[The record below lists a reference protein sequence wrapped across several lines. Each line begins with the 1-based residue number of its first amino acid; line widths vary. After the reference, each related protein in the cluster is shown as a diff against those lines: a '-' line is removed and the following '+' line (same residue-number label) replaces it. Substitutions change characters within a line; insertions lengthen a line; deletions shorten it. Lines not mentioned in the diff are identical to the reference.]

1 MKLKI
6 ENERIRTIQN
16 EKVNEKSI
24 NIYEIEFEFSSEWDE
39 LNKKLIISK
48 DAQTQ
53 ELEIIDSKVIIP
65 SLEDGSYEFG
75 VVGYIIEND
84 IIVKRKSTNMISK
97 YIKISAAG
105 YEANTEQQEEHAS
118 IIDKKIV
125 ELQDILQET
134 EEAVEDFDN
143 DVVEKVQEY
152 NDNATTKTQTFNQ
165 NATNKTTD
173 FNDNAIA
180 KTEAFNENAEEKKRE
195 LLVELTDYSKIDETG
210 SKISLNIDSQTFKI
224 KAILKDKNFNVIAES
239 NEIDLPL
246 ESVVVNGRYDNATK
260 KVILTLENG
269 SEVDFSVADLV
280 AGLQTEINANNKL
293 NSEYVDDTNSANKF
307 VTMNEKNTWNAKADK
322 TYVDEL
328 VGDIASILDSINGEV
343 VV

>member
-6 ENERIRTIQN
+6 ENERIRILQDGN
-16 EKVNEKSI
+16 VNEKSI
-24 NIYEIEFEFSSEWDE
+24 NIYKIEFEFSSEWDE
-39 LNKKLIISK
+39 LTKKLIVSK
-48 DAQTQ
+48 GSQTQ
-53 ELEIIDSKVIIP
+53 EIEIIDNRVIIP
-65 SLEDGSYEFG
+65 SLENGKYYLG
-75 VVGYIIEND
+75 VVGYIIEDD
-84 IIVKRKSTNMISK
+84 IIVKRKATNIIEKAIS
-97 YIKISAAG
+97 ISAAG
-105 YEANTEQQEEHAS
+105 YEANTETEEEYAS
-118 IIDKKIV
+118 VLDEKIV
-125 ELQDILQET
+125 ELNEILQET

-143 DVVEKVQEY
+143 DVADKVQEY

-239 NEIDLPL
+239 SEIDLPL
-246 ESVVVNGRYDNATK
+246 ESVVVNANFDNNTK
-260 KVILTLENG
+260 KIILTLQNG
-269 SEVDFSVADLV
+269 TTVDFSVADLV
-280 AGLQTEINANNKL
+280 AGLQSEINANNKID
-293 NSEYVDDTNSANKF
+293 SDYVDDTNSAHKF

>member
-6 ENERIRTIQN
+6 ENERIRILQDGN
-16 EKVNEKSI
+16 VNEKSI
-24 NIYEIEFEFSSEWDE
+24 NIYKIEFEFSSEWDE
-39 LNKKLIISK
+39 LTKKLIVSK
-48 DAQTQ
+48 GAQTQ
-53 ELEIIDSKVIIP
+53 EIEIIDNKVIIP
-65 SLEDGSYEFG
+65 SLERGTYYLG

-84 IIVKRKSTNMISK
+84 IIVKRKATNTIKKDIST
-97 YIKISAAG
+97 SAAG
-105 YEANTEQQEEHAS
+105 YEANTETEEEHAS
-118 IIDKKIV
+118 VLDEKIV
-125 ELQDILQET
+125 ELNGILQET
-134 EEAVEDFDN
+134 EEAVEDFDY

-173 FNDNAIA
+173 FNKNATS

-210 SKISLNIDSQTFKI
+210 SKISLNIDNQTFKI

-246 ESVVVNGRYDNATK
+246 ESVVVNGRYDKTTK